1 MYKLGVIEE
10 SLESH
15 KVLEALRP
23 FFYSQRTTEVPDD
36 EYSVWHVNEYH
47 VPDENIADL
56 LPILERKTKRTW
68 YSHAFNE
75 EELIVVLHEKSFRI
89 SLHKDETWDEMIVYG
104 DTVGV
109 ERRYLEDIPLS
120 V

>member
-10 SLESH
+10 GLESH
-15 KVLEALRP
+15 EVLEALRP
-23 FFYSQRTTEVPDD
+23 FFVSQRISEVSDD
-36 EYSVWHVNEYH
+36 ECPVWHINEYH

-56 LPILERKTKRTW
+56 LPILECQTRKTC

-75 EELIVVLHEKSFRI
+75 RELIVVLHEKSFRI
-89 SLHKDETWDEMIVYG
+89 SLHKDKSWNEMIAYG
-104 DTVGV
+104 NTVGV
-109 ERRYLEDIPLS
+109 ERRYLEDIPLR